1 MCKKEN
7 KKEVIKKIDDEHHK
21 LIKQQNQHNNK
32 NNNNN
37 NIMSSSSSRSIT
49 CKSTYSYERER
60 ASWERQTTKYVAY
73 VAAHNN
79 PVGQYFENWCDY
91 YTNIMGIR
99 ISTCHNMKVANV
111 RFACGGDKKPWLEL
125 DKTLSSILETLL
137 CFAVSNKFKR
147 MFGGLGRRLP
157 EELVAMVMS
166 EFLVEHVYVCMA
178 NSDVMAHLGRIPTG
192 LPPFLNVGL
201 PMIYTRNVAHVE
213 LMPEELAGAC
223 VKTTT
228 PAVAAAAA
236 AADATLTLKFVAADG
251 TLQALHYC

>member
-1 MCKKEN
+1 MS
-7 KKEVIKKIDDEHHK
+7 
-21 LIKQQNQHNNK
+21 LS
-32 NNNNN
+32 
-37 NIMSSSSSRSIT
+37 SSSSSRSIT

-60 ASWERQTTKYVAY
+60 ASWERN
-73 VAAHNN
+73 VAANNN

-99 ISTCHNMKVANV
+99 ISTCHNTKVANV

-125 DKTLSSILETLL
+125 DKTLSSTLETLL

-166 EFLVEHVYVCMA
+166 EFLVEHVYVCMG

-213 LMPEELAGAC
+213 LMPEELA
-223 VKTTT
+223 VNTTT
-228 PAVAAAAA
+228 LADAAN
-236 AADATLTLKFVAADG
+236 ATLTLKFVAADG
-251 TLQALHYC
+251 TLQTLHYC

>member
-1 MCKKEN
+1 MS
-7 KKEVIKKIDDEHHK
+7 
-21 LIKQQNQHNNK
+21 
-32 NNNNN
+32 
-37 NIMSSSSSRSIT
+37 SSSSSRSIT

-60 ASWERQTTKYVAY
+60 ASWERESAKYVAY
-73 VAAHNN
+73 MAANN
-79 PVGQYFENWCDY
+79 NSVGQYFENWRDY
-91 YTNIMGIR
+91 YTNIMGVR
-99 ISTCHNMKVANV
+99 ISACHDTTVANV

-166 EFLVEHVYVCMA
+166 DFLVEHVYVCMA
-178 NSDVMAHLGRIPTG
+178 SSDVIANLGRIPTG
-192 LPPFLNVGL
+192 LPSFLNVGL
-201 PMIYTRNVAHVE
+201 PMIYTHNVAHVE
-213 LMPEELAGAC
+213 LTPEELAGAC

-228 PAVAAAAA
+228 LAAAAN
-236 AADATLTLKFVAADG
+236 ATLTLKFVAADG